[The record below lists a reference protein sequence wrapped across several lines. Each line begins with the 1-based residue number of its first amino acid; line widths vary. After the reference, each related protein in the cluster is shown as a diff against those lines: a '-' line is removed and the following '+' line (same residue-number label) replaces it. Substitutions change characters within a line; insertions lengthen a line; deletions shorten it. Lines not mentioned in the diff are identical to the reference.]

1 MLRPPWGLEAAG
13 LISEAMSTR
22 DYIAEIIDLPGN
34 LDVECI
40 IAIGYPAEEAV
51 PYKEDITR

>member
-1 MLRPPWGLEAAG
+1 MEAAG